1 MCYRQSGSCLYQ
13 CPVGA
18 LVSGAD
24 ECCPFGVWDY
34 FGKSYLWGE
43 VCDSVSLVFT
53 EELVAGPAAP
63 DIYRSD
69 NVAVVYEVYNAI
81 VDDIVLVSLQDP
93 RSEGSALDGVRKGLA
108 FTRRLF
114 RDTNFLLP

>member
-1 MCYRQSGSCLYQ
+1 MCYCQSGSCLYQ

-53 EELVAGPAAP
+53 EELVAGSAAP
-63 DIYRSD
+63 DVHRSYY
-69 NVAVVYEVYNAI
+69 VSVMYEVYNSI

-93 RSEGSALDGVRKGLA
+93 RSEECARDGVRKGLA
-108 FTRRLF
+108 FTRRLN